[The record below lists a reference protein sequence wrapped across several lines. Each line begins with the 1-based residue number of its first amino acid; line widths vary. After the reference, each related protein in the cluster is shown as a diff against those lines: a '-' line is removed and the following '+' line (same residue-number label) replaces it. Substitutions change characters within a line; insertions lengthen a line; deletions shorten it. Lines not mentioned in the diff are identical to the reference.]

1 MTGVTKLADLVKN
14 MTPRLND
21 GEYVFV
27 SVKDISGIDRE
38 DTLGEF
44 KEAEGTTVVM
54 EKKKADEYKLSY
66 EYVASWITLMV
77 HSSLEA
83 VGLTALFS
91 AELARHHISCNVMA
105 GYFHDHIF
113 VDQKD
118 GEKAV
123 QILNALAKRGG

>member
-14 MTPRLND
+14 MSPRLND

-27 SVKDISGIDRE
+27 TVKDISSIDRA

-91 AELARHHISCNVMA
+91 AELARHQISCNVVA

-118 GEKAV
+118 GEKVV